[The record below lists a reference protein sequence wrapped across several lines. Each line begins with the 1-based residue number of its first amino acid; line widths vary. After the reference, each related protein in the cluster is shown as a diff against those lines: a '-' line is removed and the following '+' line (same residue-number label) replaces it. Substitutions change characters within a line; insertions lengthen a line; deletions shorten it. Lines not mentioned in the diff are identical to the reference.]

1 MQRALPWLLAGIVG
15 LVVFS
20 RLYPLAFPEA
30 SIDFRIHH
38 TEAIEIG
45 AKALKEL
52 GAPDFSAHIS
62 SVAFGVDEEAKRFLE
77 KTMGLETADEV
88 MRKEVAV
95 WYYHCRWVKPGDRH
109 IYKAFISP
117 DGRLFGVEISLPEE
131 APGASLSEKEARQI
145 AERFLVERLKV
156 PLREWR
162 FVEAQQFQR
171 PARRDFLFIYEHRQK
186 QFPPNRP
193 EAGKVRL
200 WVEVAGDKVVGY
212 YLPYLHTP
220 ESWEFRERQ
229 QRSARV
235 VLMVASVGLYIVLL
249 IALIVKM
256 VRLFAFHRET
266 PLWRLGGILGG
277 IRAALLLI
285 AGINFLPLQLFEY
298 DPAKP
303 MGVFLTVQLGF
314 LLISALVAGLGGAF
328 VGLIGERLSREQP
341 PAGIPLSVVFQ
352 PAFLTT
358 REAVISILTG
368 IGLGGIHL
376 AYVVAFYLLGR
387 QVGVWTPLEIPY
399 TESVLTP
406 LPFVVPLFMGL
417 SPALSEE
424 LLFRVA
430 FLYLLWSWFKR
441 WWVAALISGAVWA
454 FLHVGYPPEPVYIRG
469 LELTVVGLVYA
480 WVMMR
485 YGLLAP
491 IAAHYTYNAVLE
503 ATLLVQAQEPFLRW
517 SGIAAGVG
525 MVWLL
530 LPAAVTLIR
539 HRRLRSVDEVPPIE
553 AQPLPTPTIEPVPY
567 APYQPIARH
576 HWWILVALTAAGIVA
591 TMLIKEDFQPIT
603 LLRVNRSE
611 AKRIATDYLRQ
622 KGVPVERYR
631 VAADLVENL
640 DEDQPET
647 AYLLEHAN
655 RTTLTRFWHEEKPP
669 VYWVVRFFRP
679 LEREEWLVYVAL
691 DGRVLSFIRELP
703 EEAQGA
709 RLSREAALKI
719 AEDYLRK
726 EVGMQLDE
734 WRLVESDVFNRPQR
748 RDWAFYYEHKHR
760 RVGEAP
766 LRMRV
771 SVLGDLA
778 QGYGLR
784 WQVPEAWLFQREQFK
799 AWADLAGLYFLVLV
813 LVLLAIVIIESI
825 REGIFRI
832 SWQLGL
838 KLAVPLMLLMFL
850 SVLNQWESLFWFG
863 YPNPLP
869 VFAWAFVLVGLLT
882 IVTAFLFL
890 FLAALFGSLEPEW
903 LPKRLPELVPV
914 SLWIRRQRCD
924 DPSLA
929 NTPVCHPAALRDA
942 VALGYL
948 ASLGAIGI
956 YKEAE
961 MQGQLIRG
969 SWLPALDYL
978 NWIAWSVVL
987 GLWLGIFFAS
997 VYRYHVRTLER
1008 LFILLL
1014 LFLPVGLLGANSPE
1028 EALKGVAT
1036 LALSLAGGAVVLYWL
1051 GRFVVR
1057 YNLYAWA
1064 LMIALP
1070 LLLSISVQLLRA
1082 PNLFWKLQAV
1092 PLLILYAL
1100 PALWWLRSAWR
1111 SRFAPTPSQTQPQPS
1126 AVDESSPQS
1135 DVLH

>member
-1 MQRALPWLLAGIVG
+1 MQRAFLWLLGGLAG
-15 LVVFS
+15 LVAFF
-20 RLYPLAFPEA
+20 RLYPSAFPEA
-30 SIDFRIHH
+30 SIDFRIRH

-62 SVAFGVDEEAKRFLE
+62 SVDFGVDEKAKRFLE
-77 KTMGLETADEV
+77 KTMGLEAADEV

-109 IYKAFISP
+109 IYEAFVSP

-145 AERFLVERLKV
+145 AERFLVGQLKV
-156 PLREWR
+156 PLHEWR
-162 FVEAQQFQR
+162 FVEAQQFQQ
-171 PARRDFLFIYEHRQK
+171 PDRRDFLFVYEHRQK

-200 WVEVAGDKVVGY
+200 WVQVAGDKVVGY

-220 ESWEFRERQ
+220 ESWRFRERQ
-229 QRSARV
+229 QQSARV
-235 VLMVASVGLYIVLL
+235 VLMVASIVLYMVLL
-249 IALIVKM
+249 IALIVKA

-277 IRAALLLI
+277 IKATLLLI
-285 AGINFLPLQLFEY
+285 TGLNFLPLQLFEY
-298 DPAKP
+298 DPAQP
-303 MGVFLTVQLGF
+303 MGVFFTLQFG
-314 LLISALVAGLGGAF
+314 LLVISALVVGLGGAF
-328 VGLIGERLSREQP
+328 VGLVGERLSREQP
-341 PAGIPLSVVFQ
+341 PAGIPLSAVFH

-368 IGLGGIHL
+368 IGLGCIHL

-387 QVGVWTPLEIPY
+387 QVGVWTPLGISY

-441 WWVAALISGAVWA
+441 WWVAALVSGAVWA
-454 FLHVGYPPEPVYIRG
+454 SLHVGYPPEPIYIRW

-480 WVMMR
+480 WVMIR
-485 YGLLAP
+485 YGLLAS

-503 ATLLVQAQEPFLRW
+503 ATLLVQAEEPFLRW

-530 LPAAVTLIR
+530 LPAAIALIKY
-539 HRRLRSVDEVPPIE
+539 RRLRSVDEVPPLE
-553 AQPLPTPTIEPVPY
+553 AQPLPTPTFEPVPY
-567 APYQPIARH
+567 APYQPIARY
-576 HWWILVALTAAGIVA
+576 HWWILGALTAAGIVA
-591 TMLIKEDFQPIT
+591 TVLTKEDFQPIT
-603 LLRVNRSE
+603 LLQVNRSE
-611 AKRIATDYLRQ
+611 AKQIAINYLRR
-622 KGVPVERYR
+622 KGVPTERYW
-631 VAADLVENL
+631 VAVDLVEAL

-647 AYLLEHAN
+647 AYLLEHAD
-655 RTTLTRFWHEEKPP
+655 RSTLIRFWQEEKPP
-669 VYWVVRFFRP
+669 IYWVVRFFRP

-691 DGRVLSFIRELP
+691 DGRVLSFIRRLP
-703 EEAQGA
+703 EEAKGA
-709 RLSREAALKI
+709 QLSREAALKL
-719 AEDYLRK
+719 AEAYLRE
-726 EVGMQLDE
+726 EVGVRLDE

-748 RDWAFYYEHKHR
+748 RDWVFYYEHKHR
-760 RVGEAP
+760 KVGEAP

-778 QGYGLR
+778 QGYRLG
-784 WQVPEAWLFQREQFK
+784 WQVPEAWHFQREQFE
-799 AWADLAGLYFLVLV
+799 AWTDLAGLYFLVLG
-813 LVLLAIVIIESI
+813 LVLLAVAVIGSI

-832 SWQLGL
+832 NWRLGL
-838 KLAVPLMLLMFL
+838 KLAVPLMLLSSL
-850 SVLNQWESLFWFG
+850 SVLNQWESLFWFR

-869 VFAWAFVLVGLLT
+869 VFVWAFILVGVST
-882 IVTAFLFL
+882 IVVAFLLL
-890 FLAALFGSLEPEW
+890 FSAALLGSLEPEW

-914 SLWIRRQRCD
+914 SLWLRRQRCN
-924 DPSLA
+924 DPSLV

-942 VALGYL
+942 LALGYL
-948 ASLGAIGI
+948 VSLGAIGI
-956 YKEAE
+956 FQGAE
-961 MQGQLIRG
+961 MQGQLIRA

-978 NWIAWSVVL
+978 NLVAWSVVL
-987 GLWLGIFFAS
+987 GLWLGIVFAGI
-997 VYRYHVRTLER
+997 YRYHVRTLER
-1008 LFILLL
+1008 LVILLL
-1014 LFLPVGLLGANSPE
+1014 LFLPVGLLGAASPE
-1028 EALKGVAT
+1028 EALKGVGT
-1036 LALSLAGGAVVLYWL
+1036 LALTLFGGAVGLYWL

-1057 YNLYAWA
+1057 HNLYAWA

-1082 PNLFWKLQAV
+1082 PDLFWKLQAV
-1092 PLLILYAL
+1092 PLLVVYAL
-1100 PALWWLRSAWR
+1100 PALWWLWSVRRSQ
-1111 SRFAPTPSQTQPQPS
+1111 FASTPSQTQPQPF
-1126 AVDESSPQS
+1126 AVDDPSPQS
-1135 DVLH
+1135 DAPH